1 MESIHSNFVISR
13 NHWPAL
19 TVWGDKTNL
28 ISQIWSLFYHHTSPQ
43 DVHPRIRSNGQSVSQ
58 QHLHHIR
65 LMWCW
70 QHTYHSARRGTVCGE
85 WHLTLPL
92 RKGYC
97 SADPIYRNWPTKAM
111 PAAKLLI
118 NSLPRRK
125 HAIIVSHNINL
136 IVPLISC
143 VTLLLNLVAQIWKI
157 NLKYPGSPQPTHRH
171 SDCETTTNRQ
181 KEYRFRL
188 PRAWA
193 NNDSPTSSAVA
204 VWKEIFR
211 RTPGGDPNWHSG
223 DPNCDILRT
232 ANMSWRAFVV
242 VPGRR

>member
-28 ISQIWSLFYHHTSPQ
+28 ISQILSLFYHHTSPQ
-43 DVHPRIRSNGQSVSQ
+43 DVHPRIRSTGQSASQ

-97 SADPIYRNWPTKAM
+97 SADPIYRNWPTKTM
-111 PAAKLLI
+111 PAAKLL

-125 HAIIVSHNINL
+125 YAMIVSHNINL

-171 SDCETTTNRQ
+171 SDCETTTTNRQ

-188 PRAWA
+188 PRAIISESVRGKVTLCNSQGGCWHRWR
-193 NNDSPTSSAVA
+193 DSSKLTELGA
-204 VWKEIFR
+204 
-211 RTPGGDPNWHSG
+211 SG
-223 DPNCDILRT
+223 YSTRVIMVSFVNFALEW
-232 ANMSWRAFVV
+232 WR
-242 VPGRR
+242 